1 MKAQGG
7 LESTTQDVGCISM
20 VLNGV
25 PLTLIDTPGFDD
37 TYIPEAEVLRKISR
51 HLSKLSVLE

>member
-1 MKAQGG
+1 MESKGD
-7 LESTTQDVGCISM
+7 LESTTQDVSWISM

-37 TYIPEAEVLRKISR
+37 TYIPEAEVLRKIST
-51 HLSKLSVLE
+51 HLSKRSVLE